1 MTKNKILSDFVKN
14 LDSAAS
20 GSFLFAT
27 SDSDRSQARPLL
39 TSDVA
44 NVVALYDSAS
54 TLALIDSSFLATKL
68 GFDSAGSPESF
79 IDSDANAVVSA
90 MNTNVILDSSG
101 TLGTPTKKWKNIYTK
116 KLSFGGVYIDENG
129 IDGGNAT
136 LTTFTL
142 PGDYSFT
149 QPTIPNLV
157 PAAITPD
164 PVTNSAYT
172 TMLLKTDNT
181 QSDAQVDGSTNG
193 FTITQNG
200 NATSTAFTPHHPKG
214 YSTYFGGLNDYL
226 SIGDD
231 ASLELGSS
239 DFTFEMWI
247 KTAATSQYTT
257 LMSKSTGDF
266 AAGMWSIQ
274 VNQSGLSSGN
284 VAMYIGDHNV
294 SSPVVATSGTSVI
307 DNEWHHIAVVRNGS
321 AFTIY
326 IDGTSAGTGTSSAT
340 VSDIAGAIWIGDD
353 GLYPN
358 RDYLGYIRDARMVIG
373 TAVYTSAFTPT
384 TEPLTAIA
392 NTQLFTCHLPYISDG
407 SSNAHSITTVGT
419 VYTELY
425 SPYDHVSY
433 SPSSHG
439 GSVYF
444 DGTGD
449 YLVTPSSTNVQLG
462 TGDFTAECWFYCTSA
477 SSYHQIFSWRPNN
490 GSSAGKGSF
499 AINPSN
505 GYIWYETSGII
516 DTSSNWLTNTW
527 YHIALVKSSGTL
539 KIYQNGVEVGSAS
552 HSTNLDGTTLSI
564 AGNNDGSEG
573 FAGYISDFRLV
584 KGTAVYTSAF
594 TPPTEPLTAIA
605 NTQLLTCTNKNNI
618 WDASGNNLTI
628 YGDATASTTET
639 KYSLS
644 SVDLDGTGDYI
655 SLDKTVGHFGSADFT
670 IEGWWYFNT
679 VSVGYQPLM
688 SLGEGADSRGWVIIT
703 ETDNELA
710 LYMSNGSAWS
720 YNIISTTVPSLGWQ
734 HIAVVRSGST
744 LTFYL
749 NGTSIGTA
757 SIGSNSTHTTTSG
770 ALYIGHYPFFPG
782 GALSFNGYIEGVRI
796 TKGLARYTAD
806 FTPPTAELEG

>member
-44 NVVALYDSAS
+44 NVDALYDSAS

-68 GFDSAGSPESF
+68 GFDSVGSPESF

-129 IDGGNAT
+129 IDGGNAA

-149 QPTIPNLV
+149 QPTIPNLDT
-157 PAAITPD
+157 PAITPD

-247 KTAATSQYTT
+247 KTAATAQYTT
-257 LMSKSTGDF
+257 LMSKSTGSF

-353 GLYPN
+353 GFYSG

-594 TPPTEPLTAIA
+594 TPPTEQLTAIT
-605 NTQLLTCTNKNNI
+605 NTQLLTCTNKNSI
-618 WDASGNNLTI
+618 YDAAGGKPVTLGGDPTVGTTRTNNATSSI
-628 YGDATASTTET
+628 Y
-639 KYSLS
+639 
-644 SVDLDGTGDYI
+644 LDGTGDYI
-655 SLDKTVGHFGSADFT
+655 LMPSGTINLGSTEDYT
-670 IEGWWYFNT
+670 IEGWINFNAISGDQGIFQVNWPGNNLELILAYWNGWYTYVASSTGQDTSVTPTTNQWYHVA
-679 VSVGYQPLM
+679 VSRESQTLRVFLDG
-688 SLGEGADSRGWVIIT
+688 
-703 ETDNELA
+703 
-710 LYMSNGSAWS
+710 
-720 YNIISTTVPSLGWQ
+720 NIIRTVNSEGTIFNNLG
-734 HIAVVRSGST
+734 IAIGGYVSES
-744 LTFYL
+744 YL
-749 NGTSIGTA
+749 SDA
-757 SIGSNSTHTTTSG
+757 
-770 ALYIGHYPFFPG
+770 YF
-782 GALSFNGYIEGVRI
+782 EEWRI
-796 TKGLARYTAD
+796 TRGLARYTST